1 MHEFLVGQ
9 VLQSEHKRQHEVAVT
24 DHHHGFC
31 VRLAVQGREQI
42 MHAVFGHIGDRFAR
56 RRTPIQRISV
66 LEHPVARVIGFEIV
80 FRDGI
85 DLTPGAF
92 AQHACL
98 LPFRLRQG
106 HRGSRLTRAHVRR
119 DEVTVEQRL
128 LRDQPAADAICLLA
142 AGGRKPPRTVGHG
155 DVVLRIQRVVTL
167 FTGTDNHVRFG
178 FAMSNHI
185 QIKGHSHIRL
195 FLCFHPHPAR
205 VSVLPFIRP
214 ARIIIECFHRSRFER
229 MPHAKPRR
237 FHDWHTRSSR
247 CRYVRFTASPTTRR
261 GATTPARCRS
271 ARLSSL

>member
-1 MHEFLVGQ
+1 MEARTISDLPFVGRRTVHEFLVGQ

-24 DHHHGFC
+24 DHHHGFR

-42 MHAVFGHIGDRFAR
+42 MHTVFGHIGDRFAR

-66 LEHPVARVIGFEIV
+66 LEHPVARVIGFEII

-128 LRDQPAADAICLLA
+128 L
-142 AGGRKPPRTVGHG
+142 
-155 DVVLRIQRVVTL
+155 
-167 FTGTDNHVRFG
+167 
-178 FAMSNHI
+178 
-185 QIKGHSHIRL
+185 
-195 FLCFHPHPAR
+195 
-205 VSVLPFIRP
+205 
-214 ARIIIECFHRSRFER
+214 
-229 MPHAKPRR
+229 
-237 FHDWHTRSSR
+237 
-247 CRYVRFTASPTTRR
+247 
-261 GATTPARCRS
+261 
-271 ARLSSL
+271 